1 MHGWACA
8 GRVLGVYY
16 VRMCMP
22 DYLYALPFT
31 SPDASPDLASLCR
44 LYASFFLYLH
54 LHLHLHFHLHF
65 HLPHSSPKMQTR
77 RQANSHV
84 DAVPGVLCWV
94 GRALVGFRPS
104 IFVRNDSGW
113 TTYAMLCYAMRLM
126 LCYGLVVCLLRYCY
140 LSRLWL
146 RLWLRLWVS

>member
-1 MHGWACA
+1 MCV
-8 GRVLGVYY
+8 GRVLGVYC
-16 VRMCMP
+16 VRVCMRLRFT
-22 DYLYALPFT
+22 LYPPRRLALSALRF
-31 SPDASPDLASLCR
+31 L
-44 LYASFFLYLH
+44 FFYLH

-94 GRALVGFRPS
+94 GRALVGFRPR